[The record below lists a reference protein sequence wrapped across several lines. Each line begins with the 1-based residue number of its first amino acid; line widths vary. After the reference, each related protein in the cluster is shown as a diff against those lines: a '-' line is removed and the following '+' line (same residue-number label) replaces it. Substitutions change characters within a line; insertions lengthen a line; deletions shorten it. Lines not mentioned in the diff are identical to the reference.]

1 MALALLENVE
11 SRSVLDE
18 DSAAVANMPER
29 PSEAPASELVDAYY
43 KTSYHKSYLQKIQQ
57 KKPARGLAWGKQY
70 LNLAKACGMR
80 RGNHTVHRI

>member
-1 MALALLENVE
+1 MALALLENVQ

-43 KTSYHKSYLQKIQQ
+43 KTSYHRSYRQKIHGYRQ
-57 KKPARGLAWGKQY
+57 GLGNAWGKQY

>member
-43 KTSYHKSYLQKIQQ
+43 KTSFHRSYIQK
-57 KKPARGLAWGKQY
+57 A
-70 LNLAKACGMR
+70 
-80 RGNHTVHRI
+80 

>member
-43 KTSYHKSYLQKIQQ
+43 KTSFHRSYIQKSERVRQR
-57 KKPARGLAWGKQY
+57 RGNAWEKQY
-70 LNLAKACGMR
+70 VKLAKACGMR

>member
-1 MALALLENVE
+1 MALALLENVQ

-43 KTSYHKSYLQKIQQ
+43 KTSFHRSYIQKAERVRQR
-57 KKPARGLAWGKQY
+57 RGNAWGEQY
-70 LNLAKACGMR
+70 VNLAKACGMR
-80 RGNHTVHRI
+80 RGNHTVYRI

>member
-1 MALALLENVE
+1 MALELLENVQ

-29 PSEAPASELVDAYY
+29 ASEVPASELVDSYY
-43 KTSYHKSYLQKIQQ
+43 KTSYHRSYIQKTEHSRQR
-57 KKPARGLAWGKQY
+57 RGIPWGKQY

-80 RGNHTVHRI
+80 RGNHTVHPI